1 MRRIEAYI
9 GPHNVM
15 RRIEANIE
23 ASQCG
28 IKLGLTHCG
37 AQLQRE
43 KKERWCLSPKEEEVL
58 TNVRHLYCELALST
72 I

>member
-1 MRRIEAYI
+1 MRRIEASI
-9 GPHNVM
+9 GPHNVMRCIEASNVPHNVM
-15 RRIEANIE
+15 RRIETYIE

-43 KKERWCLSPKEEEVL
+43 KKKRGGV
-58 TNVRHLYCELALST
+58 
-72 I
+72 